1 MEEIEQRRREREAQ
15 EHTHQGDDDDDET
28 DDAGKDSGEEET
40 DDEDDDYGPTPAA
53 GVWAGSQKLQAES
66 DALED
71 DEDHDKGHATKKQR
85 TD

>member
-1 MEEIEQRRREREAQ
+1 MEELQRKRREAEELKQ
-15 EHTHQGDDDDDET
+15 LQQGDDDD
-28 DDAGKDSGEEET
+28 GEDET

-66 DALED
+66 EAIANDED
-71 DEDHDKGHATKKQR
+71 DEGPMPKKQR

>member
-15 EHTHQGDDDDDET
+15 EHTHQGDDDEET

-71 DEDHDKGHATKKQR
+71 DEDHDKAHVTKKQR